1 MDFGFMVSALT
12 RKRKYGIIILIL
24 ALIVVSTLFV
34 QYQNTKNRYYP
45 YYASSNWRCEDPS
58 FSLSYSTDGN
68 ALLSSYEVIEWNGEV
83 IEVDVC
89 FLMREFCIYPAT
101 SSSYQSYDDR
111 LLSGTWKYQN
121 GNFVLNIKE
130 DFLFGN
136 TYSEIVFYPCD

>member
-1 MDFGFMVSALT
+1 MDYGFMVSVLT
-12 RKRKYGIIILIL
+12 RKRKFGILILIL
-24 ALIVVSTLFV
+24 ALIVVSTLLV
-34 QYQNTKNRYYP
+34 QYQNAKNRYYP

-83 IEVDVC
+83 IEVDIC

-111 LLSGTWKYQN
+111 LLSGTWKYRN
-121 GNFVLNIKE
+121 GNFVLIVIE
-130 DFLFGN
+130 DFVFDN
-136 TYSEIVFYPCD
+136 KYSELVFYPCD